1 MKAEL
6 VAKIALANQVI
17 KIYHSDYGPDRKRR
31 EYDAAV
37 QRYVEQEKYF
47 EEGDPFG

>member
-1 MKAEL
+1 MKAEY

-17 KIYHSDYGPDRKRR
+17 KIYMEDYGPDRKRR

-37 QRYVEQEKYF
+37 QRYLDQAKYL
-47 EEGDPFG
+47 EEDD